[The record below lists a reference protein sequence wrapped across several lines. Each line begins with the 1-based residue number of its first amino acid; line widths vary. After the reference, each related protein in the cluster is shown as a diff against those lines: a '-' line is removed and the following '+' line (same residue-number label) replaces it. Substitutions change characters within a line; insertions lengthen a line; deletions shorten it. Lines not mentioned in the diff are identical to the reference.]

1 METVGFDGNGEYMQK
16 VIIWY
21 GLLLKRNIKQI
32 TAWLMTA
39 ALILLMLVVQGI
51 HMPSVKTMMIGLF
64 CEQDGNIE
72 KILCEDLENSHSQ
85 FTFVTYQDKEQMYQ
99 DVQSGKMECGFLI
112 QGNFTKRVLQN
123 NWRKCV
129 TFIANPFTTKGE
141 VAKET
146 FFAAFFREYSGQ
158 LLAQSEKEIFTTQ
171 DQKRLEKMQKSSDDF
186 LQSDFFYTDIVPVD
200 TKVKKVQD
208 NHGTYPVQGIFAVFL
223 LGIMYF
229 ANAKRYEPK
238 GIWVQHAFP
247 NRECFLF
254 ACVQELAAVTI
265 PAVAGFVLLLFVPQ
279 SRGLGQELLSF
290 VIFLAYA
297 IIWTALYAKIPS
309 GAEGFLAYGIVM
321 MVLAVIMCP
330 VFWDVGAYIPV
341 MRYLKYLIP
350 AGVYV

>member
-247 NRECFLF
+247 NRERFLF
-254 ACVQELAAVTI
+254 ACVQELAVVTI

-279 SRGLGQELLSF
+279 SRGQGQELLSF

>member
-1 METVGFDGNGEYMQK
+1 
-16 VIIWY
+16 
-21 GLLLKRNIKQI
+21 
-32 TAWLMTA
+32 MTA

-146 FFAAFFREYSGQ
+146 FFAAFFKEYSGQ
-158 LLAQSEKEIFTTQ
+158 LLAQSEKEIFTQQ
-171 DQKRLEKMQKSSDDF
+171 DQKRLAKMKQASDDF

-200 TKVKKVQD
+200 TKVRKEQND
-208 NHGTYPVQGIFAVFL
+208 HGTYPVQGIFAVFL
-223 LGIMYF
+223 LGMMYF

-238 GIWVQHAFP
+238 GAWVQHAFT
-247 NRECFLF
+247 NRERFVF
-254 ACVQELAAVTI
+254 ACVQELAAVTL
-265 PAVAGFVLLLFVPQ
+265 PAVAGFVLLLTTPQ
-279 SRGLGQELLSF
+279 ARSLWQELLLF
-290 VIFLAYA
+290 AIFLAYA
-297 IIWTALYAKIPS
+297 IIWTALYAKIPGS
-309 GAEGFLAYGIVM
+309 TEGFLAYGIVM
-321 MVLAVIMCP
+321 MVIAAIMCP
-330 VFWDVGAYIPV
+330 VFWDAGAYIPV

-350 AGVYV
+350 VGVYV

>member
-1 METVGFDGNGEYMQK
+1 METVGFDGNGEYMRK

-21 GLLLKRNIKQI
+21 GLLLKRNTKQI

-208 NHGTYPVQGIFAVFL
+208 NHGTYPVHGIFAIFL
-223 LGIMYF
+223 LGMMYF

-238 GIWVQHAFP
+238 GAWVQHAFI
-247 NRECFLF
+247 NRERFMF
-254 ACVQELAAVTI
+254 ACVQELAAVTL
-265 PAVAGFVLLLFVPQ
+265 PAVAGIFLLLTTPQARSLWQELLLFA
-279 SRGLGQELLSF
+279 
-290 VIFLAYA
+290 IFLAYA
-297 IIWTALYAKIPS
+297 IIWTALCAKIPGS
-309 GAEGFLAYGIVM
+309 TEGFLAYGIVM
-321 MVLAVIMCP
+321 MVIAAIMCP
-330 VFWDVGAYIPV
+330 VFWDAGAYIPV

-350 AGVYV
+350 VGVYV

>member
-247 NRECFLF
+247 NRERFLF
-254 ACVQELAAVTI
+254 ACVQELAVVTI

>member
-1 METVGFDGNGEYMQK
+1 
-16 VIIWY
+16 
-21 GLLLKRNIKQI
+21 
-32 TAWLMTA
+32 MTA

-146 FFAAFFREYSGQ
+146 FFAAFFKEYSGQ
-158 LLAQSEKEIFTTQ
+158 LLAQSEKEIFTQQ

-200 TKVKKVQD
+200 TKVRKEQND
-208 NHGTYPVQGIFAVFL
+208 HGTYPVQGIFAIFL
-223 LGIMYF
+223 LGMMYF

-238 GIWVQHAFP
+238 GAWVQHAFT
-247 NRECFLF
+247 NRERFMF
-254 ACVQELAAVTI
+254 ACVQELAAVTL
-265 PAVAGFVLLLFVPQ
+265 PAVAGIFLLLTTPQ
-279 SRGLGQELLSF
+279 ARSLWQELLSF

-297 IIWTALYAKIPS
+297 IIWTALCAKIPGS
-309 GAEGFLAYGIVM
+309 TEGFLAYGIVM
-321 MVLAVIMCP
+321 MVIAAIMCP

-350 AGVYV
+350 VGVYV

>member
-171 DQKRLEKMQKSSDDF
+171 DQKHLEKMQKSSDDF
-186 LQSDFFYTDIVPVD
+186 LQSDFFYTDIVSVD
-200 TKVKKVQD
+200 TKVKKAQD
-208 NHGTYPVQGIFAVFL
+208 DHGTYPVQGIFAVFL

-229 ANAKRYEPK
+229 SNAKRYEPK
-238 GIWVQHAFP
+238 GAWVQHAFI
-247 NRECFLF
+247 NRERFMF

>member
-1 METVGFDGNGEYMQK
+1 METVGFDGNGECMQK

-21 GLLLKRNIKQI
+21 GLLLKRNTKQI

-39 ALILLMLVVQGI
+39 ALLLLLLVVQGI
-51 HMPSVKTMMIGLF
+51 HMPSVKTMTIGLY
-64 CEQDGNIE
+64 CEQDGSME
-72 KILCEDLENSHSQ
+72 RTLCEDLKNSYSR
-85 FTFVTYQDKEQMYQ
+85 FAFVIYPDKEQMYKE
-99 DVQSGKMECGFLI
+99 VQSGKLECGFLM
-112 QGNFTKRVLQN
+112 QSDFTERVRRDD
-123 NWRKCV
+123 WRKCV
-129 TFIANPFTTKGE
+129 TYIANPFTTKGE

-146 FFAAFFREYSGQ
+146 FFAAFFKEYSGQ
-158 LLAQSEKEIFTTQ
+158 LLAQSEKEIFTQQ
-171 DQKRLEKMQKSSDDF
+171 DQKRLAKMKQSSDDF

-208 NHGTYPVQGIFAVFL
+208 NHGTYPVHGIFAIFL
-223 LGIMYF
+223 LGMMYF

-247 NRECFLF
+247 NRERFLF

>member
-1 METVGFDGNGEYMQK
+1 
-16 VIIWY
+16 
-21 GLLLKRNIKQI
+21 
-32 TAWLMTA
+32 MTA

-247 NRECFLF
+247 NRERFLF
-254 ACVQELAAVTI
+254 ACVQELAVVTI

>member
-1 METVGFDGNGEYMQK
+1 METVGFDGNGEYMRK

-21 GLLLKRNIKQI
+21 GLLLKRNTKQI

-146 FFAAFFREYSGQ
+146 FFAAFFKEYSGQ
-158 LLAQSEKEIFTTQ
+158 LLAQSEKEIFTQQ

-208 NHGTYPVQGIFAVFL
+208 NHGTYPVHGIFAIFL
-223 LGIMYF
+223 LGMMYF

-238 GIWVQHAFP
+238 GAWVQHAFT
-247 NRECFLF
+247 NRERFMF
-254 ACVQELAAVTI
+254 ACVQELAAVTL
-265 PAVAGFVLLLFVPQ
+265 PAVAGIFLLLTTPQ
-279 SRGLGQELLSF
+279 ARSLWQELLSF

-297 IIWTALYAKIPS
+297 IIWTALCAKIPGS
-309 GAEGFLAYGIVM
+309 TEGFLAYGIVM
-321 MVLAVIMCP
+321 MVIAAIMCP

-350 AGVYV
+350 VGVYV

>member
-1 METVGFDGNGEYMQK
+1 METVGFDGNGEYMRK

-21 GLLLKRNIKQI
+21 GLLLKRNTKQI

-146 FFAAFFREYSGQ
+146 FFAAFFKEYSGQ
-158 LLAQSEKEIFTTQ
+158 LLAQSEKEIFTQQ
-171 DQKRLEKMQKSSDDF
+171 DQKRLAKMKQASDDF

-200 TKVKKVQD
+200 TKVRKEQND
-208 NHGTYPVQGIFAVFL
+208 HGTYPVQGIFAVFL
-223 LGIMYF
+223 LGMMYF

-238 GIWVQHAFP
+238 GAWVQHAFT
-247 NRECFLF
+247 NRERFVF
-254 ACVQELAAVTI
+254 ACVQELAAVTL
-265 PAVAGFVLLLFVPQ
+265 PAVAGFVLLLTTPQ
-279 SRGLGQELLSF
+279 ARSLWQELLLF
-290 VIFLAYA
+290 AIFLAYA
-297 IIWTALYAKIPS
+297 IIWTALYAKIPGS
-309 GAEGFLAYGIVM
+309 TEGFLAYGIVM
-321 MVLAVIMCP
+321 MVIAAIMCP
-330 VFWDVGAYIPV
+330 VFWDAGAYIPV

-350 AGVYV
+350 VGVYV

>member
-1 METVGFDGNGEYMQK
+1 METVGFDGNGEYMRK

-21 GLLLKRNIKQI
+21 GLLLKRNTKQI

-146 FFAAFFREYSGQ
+146 FFAAFFKEYSGQ
-158 LLAQSEKEIFTTQ
+158 LLAQSEKEIFTQQ
-171 DQKRLEKMQKSSDDF
+171 DQKRLAKMKQASDDF

-200 TKVKKVQD
+200 TKVRKEQND
-208 NHGTYPVQGIFAVFL
+208 HGTYPVQGIFAVFL
-223 LGIMYF
+223 LGMMYF

-238 GIWVQHAFP
+238 GAWVQHAFT
-247 NRECFLF
+247 NRERFEF
-254 ACVQELAAVTI
+254 ACVQELAAVTL
-265 PAVAGFVLLLFVPQ
+265 PAVAGFVLLLTTPQ
-279 SRGLGQELLSF
+279 ARSLWQELLLF
-290 VIFLAYA
+290 AIFLAYA
-297 IIWTALYAKIPS
+297 IIWTALYAKIPGS
-309 GAEGFLAYGIVM
+309 TEGFLAYGIVM
-321 MVLAVIMCP
+321 MVIAAIMCP
-330 VFWDVGAYIPV
+330 VFWDAGAYIPV

-350 AGVYV
+350 VGVYV

>member
-1 METVGFDGNGEYMQK
+1 METVGFDGNGECMQK

-21 GLLLKRNIKQI
+21 GLLLKRNTKQI

-39 ALILLMLVVQGI
+39 ALLLLLLVVQGI
-51 HMPSVKTMMIGLF
+51 HMPSGKTMTIGLYF
-64 CEQDGNIE
+64 EQDGSME
-72 KILCEDLENSHSQ
+72 RALCEDLENSHSR
-85 FTFVTYQDKEQMYQ
+85 FAFVNYQDKEQMYKE
-99 DVQSGKMECGFLI
+99 VQSGKLECGFLM
-112 QGNFTKRVLQN
+112 QSDFTERVRQD
-123 NWRKCV
+123 NWKKCV
-129 TFIANPFTTKGE
+129 TYIANPFTTKGE

-146 FFAAFFREYSGQ
+146 FFAAFFKEYSGK

-186 LQSDFFYTDIVPVD
+186 LQSVFFYTDIVPVD

-208 NHGTYPVQGIFAVFL
+208 NHDAYPVQGIFAVFL

-247 NRECFLF
+247 NRERFLF

-265 PAVAGFVLLLFVPQ
+265 PAVVGFVLLLFVPQ

-290 VIFLAYA
+290 VIFLVYA
-297 IIWTALYAKIPS
+297 IIWTTLYAKIPS
-309 GAEGFLAYGIVM
+309 STEGFLAYGIVM
-321 MVLAVIMCP
+321 MAIAVIMCP

-350 AGVYV
+350 VGVYV

>member
-1 METVGFDGNGEYMQK
+1 METVGFDGNGEYMRK

-21 GLLLKRNIKQI
+21 GLLLKRNTKQI

-112 QGNFTKRVLQN
+112 QGNFTERVLQN

-146 FFAAFFREYSGQ
+146 FFAAFFKEYSGQ
-158 LLAQSEKEIFTTQ
+158 LLAQSEKEIFTQQ
-171 DQKRLEKMQKSSDDF
+171 DQKRLAKMKKSSDDF
-186 LQSDFFYTDIVPVD
+186 LQSDFFYTDIVSVD
-200 TKVKKVQD
+200 TKVKKAQD
-208 NHGTYPVQGIFAVFL
+208 DHGTYPVQGIFAVFL

-229 ANAKRYEPK
+229 SNAKRYEPK
-238 GIWVQHAFP
+238 GAWVQHAFI
-247 NRECFLF
+247 NRERFMF

-321 MVLAVIMCP
+321 MVFAVIMCP
-330 VFWDVGAYIPV
+330 VFWDAGAYIPV

-350 AGVYV
+350 VGVYV

>member
-1 METVGFDGNGEYMQK
+1 METVGFDGNGEYMRK

-21 GLLLKRNIKQI
+21 GLLLKRNTKQI

-146 FFAAFFREYSGQ
+146 FFAAFFKEYSGQ
-158 LLAQSEKEIFTTQ
+158 LLAQSEKEIFTQQ
-171 DQKRLEKMQKSSDDF
+171 DQKRLAKMKQSSDDF

-200 TKVKKVQD
+200 TKVRKEQND
-208 NHGTYPVQGIFAVFL
+208 HGTYPVQGIFAVFL
-223 LGIMYF
+223 LGMMYF

-238 GIWVQHAFP
+238 GAWVQHAFS
-247 NRECFLF
+247 NRERFLF

-265 PAVAGFVLLLFVPQ
+265 PAVAGFALLLFVPQ
-279 SRGLGQELLSF
+279 SRGLGQELLLF
-290 VIFLAYA
+290 AIFFAYA
-297 IIWTALYAKIPS
+297 IIWTALCAKIPGS
-309 GAEGFLAYGIVM
+309 TEGFLAYGIVM
-321 MVLAVIMCP
+321 MVIAAIMCP

-350 AGVYV
+350 VGVYV

>member
-1 METVGFDGNGEYMQK
+1 MVGFDGNGEYMQK

-112 QGNFTKRVLQN
+112 QGNFTERVLQN

-146 FFAAFFREYSGQ
+146 FFAAFFKEYSGQ

-200 TKVKKVQD
+200 TKVKKVQND
-208 NHGTYPVQGIFAVFL
+208 HGTYPVQGIFAIFL
-223 LGIMYF
+223 LGMMYF

-238 GIWVQHAFP
+238 GAWVQHAFP
-247 NRECFLF
+247 NRERFVF
-254 ACVQELAAVTI
+254 ACVQELAAVTL
-265 PAVAGFVLLLFVPQ
+265 PAVAGFVLLLTTPQ
-279 SRGLGQELLSF
+279 ARSLWQELLLF
-290 VIFLAYA
+290 AIFLAYA
-297 IIWTALYAKIPS
+297 IIWTALYAKIPGS
-309 GAEGFLAYGIVM
+309 TEGFLAYGIVM
-321 MVLAVIMCP
+321 MVIAAIMCP
-330 VFWDVGAYIPV
+330 VFWDAGAYIPV

-350 AGVYV
+350 VGVYV

>member
-1 METVGFDGNGEYMQK
+1 
-16 VIIWY
+16 
-21 GLLLKRNIKQI
+21 
-32 TAWLMTA
+32 MTA